1 MSAWSLLLAAA
12 VVSGA
17 SSSASEVEA
26 ELARA
31 RSYLEAGQPA
41 RAVEVVR
48 GVLPR
53 RDTPDVR
60 HLLGDALE
68 AAGDLLGAA
77 EEFQKA
83 AHGEASEENLFDW
96 GNSLLQLRAY
106 VPATDVLT
114 EAVKRF
120 PRSAR
125 LQVGLGIVRYARG
138 QFEDAIRAFGAA
150 ADLEP
155 DDERPYLFLGEMYG
169 VSAELAPEVTKRLAR
184 FVETHPDHALGHFF
198 YAMSLWKGTPGAAPS
213 PEVQV
218 HLKKAIALDPRLA
231 KAHFQLGVL
240 YGDEGRYPEAIT
252 ALEEAVR
259 LEPSM
264 AQDHYRLAQ
273 AYRRTGQE
281 ERAAKALEA
290 FGRLQPQ

>member
-1 MSAWSLLLAAA
+1 MSAGSLLLAA
-12 VVSGA
+12 VLVSGA
-17 SSSASEVEA
+17 PAAPDVEA

-31 RSYLEAGQPA
+31 RAYIEAGEPA

-48 GVLPR
+48 AVLPR

-96 GNSLLQLRAY
+96 GNCLLQLRAY
-106 VPATDVLT
+106 VPATDVLA

-138 QFEDAIRAFGAA
+138 QFEDAIRAFCVA

-155 DDERPYLFLGEMYG
+155 GDERPYLFLGEMYG

-184 FVETHPDHALGHFF
+184 FVERQPGHALGHFF
-198 YAMSLWKGTPGAAPS
+198 YAMSLWKGTPGAAPA

-218 HLKKAIALDPRLA
+218 HLKKAVALDPRLA

-240 YGDEGRYPEAIT
+240 YGDEGRYPEAIA

-264 AQDHYRLAQ
+264 AQAHYRLAQ

-281 ERAAKALEA
+281 ERAARSLEA